1 MHFGWAGWA
10 SWTARR
16 QPSRFSVA
24 EPNVPSSLGTPD
36 LVTFTENLPVPNP
49 PTPKGDMA
57 AAGWLRRAASAA
69 ALPRMPSGFSLMPT
83 PPPAPLP
90 EAQSLVLPGLGAA
103 IAPAM
108 ELMAVPK
115 KKVSSLPPN
124 LRCFTPFTCIVVLW
138 FW

>member
-1 MHFGWAGWA
+1 
-10 SWTARR
+10 
-16 QPSRFSVA
+16 
-24 EPNVPSSLGTPD
+24 
-36 LVTFTENLPVPNP
+36 
-49 PTPKGDMA
+49 MA

-69 ALPRMPSGFSLMPT
+69 ALPRLPSGFSLMPT
-83 PPPAPLP
+83 PPPAPLQ

-115 KKVSSLPPN
+115 KKVSSLT
-124 LRCFTPFTCIVVLW
+124 RPFYSAFIPITYICAPW